1 MNILNI
7 IKATFVKL
15 KNKEKL
21 RSAKSAIV
29 DSKDVF
35 EGSNFIGKN
44 AVVKDCQIGFA
55 SYVAYESHIEHCQIG
70 KYCCIGPY
78 VRTITGKHPIEFAA
92 MHPFFYAKKNQIGE
106 SYVDITKYEEHDYI
120 DNEKHYQVFI
130 GNDVW
135 IGARCI
141 IRDHVTIGDG
151 AVIGSGSIIT
161 KDVPPYAVVVGAN
174 KIIKYRFPDEIIQK
188 LLLMKW
194 WDWDDDKI
202 RKSYHLFHDP
212 IKFVDT
218 YSGDMKNGY

>member
-120 DNEKHYQVFI
+120 DRE
-130 GNDVW
+130 
-135 IGARCI
+135 
-141 IRDHVTIGDG
+141 TL
-151 AVIGSGSIIT
+151 SSI
-161 KDVPPYAVVVGAN
+161 
-174 KIIKYRFPDEIIQK
+174 YRK
-188 LLLMKW
+188 
-194 WDWDDDKI
+194 
-202 RKSYHLFHDP
+202 
-212 IKFVDT
+212 
-218 YSGDMKNGY
+218 

>member
-1 MNILNI
+1 MNILNS

-135 IGARCI
+135 IGYEAVI
-141 IRDHVTIGDG
+141 LAGVTIGDG
-151 AVIGSGSIIT
+151 AIIGARAVVT
-161 KDVPPYAVVVGAN
+161 KDVPPYTIVGGVPA
-174 KIIKYRFPDEIIQK
+174 KQIRKRFNEETIDTLLK
-188 LLLMKW
+188 LKW
-194 WDWDDDKI
+194 WDWSKERI
-202 RKSYHLFHDP
+202 SKN
-212 IKFVDT
+212 IAAIQ
-218 YSGDMKNGY
+218 SGNLGYLL

>member
-78 VRTITGKHPIEFAA
+78 VRTITGKHPIEFGGLL
-92 MHPFFYAKKNQIGE
+92 NL
-106 SYVDITKYEEHDYI
+106 ITTVS
-120 DNEKHYQVFI
+120 NSL
-130 GNDVW
+130 N
-135 IGARCI
+135 I
-141 IRDHVTIGDG
+141 IR
-151 AVIGSGSIIT
+151 
-161 KDVPPYAVVVGAN
+161 YA
-174 KIIKYRFPDEIIQK
+174 
-188 LLLMKW
+188 
-194 WDWDDDKI
+194 
-202 RKSYHLFHDP
+202 
-212 IKFVDT
+212 
-218 YSGDMKNGY
+218 

>member
-7 IKATFVKL
+7 IKATIVKL

-21 RSAKSAIV
+21 RSAKTAIV

-92 MHPFFYAKKNQIGE
+92 MGGMYPISVMSWLVPAVSVTPAGLPTANLLRQMLIHIPLMME
-106 SYVDITKYEEHDYI
+106 MWS
-120 DNEKHYQVFI
+120 VFTM
-130 GNDVW
+130 VSL
-135 IGARCI
+135 RI
-141 IRDHVTIGDG
+141 IR
-151 AVIGSGSIIT
+151 
-161 KDVPPYAVVVGAN
+161 N
-174 KIIKYRFPDEIIQK
+174 
-188 LLLMKW
+188 
-194 WDWDDDKI
+194 
-202 RKSYHLFHDP
+202 
-212 IKFVDT
+212 
-218 YSGDMKNGY
+218 

>member
-106 SYVDITKYEEHDYI
+106 SYVDTTKYEEHDYI

-135 IGARCI
+135 IGNGCQNYGWSSYWRWCCDSSGCTYCKRC
-141 IRDHVTIGDG
+141 
-151 AVIGSGSIIT
+151 
-161 KDVPPYAVVVGAN
+161 
-174 KIIKYRFPDEIIQK
+174 
-188 LLLMKW
+188 
-194 WDWDDDKI
+194 
-202 RKSYHLFHDP
+202 
-212 IKFVDT
+212 
-218 YSGDMKNGY
+218 

>member
-106 SYVDITKYEEHDYI
+106 SYVDTTKYEEHDYI

-135 IGARCI
+135 IGNGAKI
-141 IRDHVTIGDG
+141 MAGVHIGDG
-151 AVIGSGSIIT
+151 AVIAADALIVKDVEPYSIVGGVPAKLIKWRFSPEMIERFKKIKWWEYDESII
-161 KDVPPYAVVVGAN
+161 KKNA
-174 KIIKYRFPDEIIQK
+174 K
-188 LLLMKW
+188 LFENVEQMLEQFEKE
-194 WDWDDDKI
+194 K
-202 RKSYHLFHDP
+202 R
-212 IKFVDT
+212 
-218 YSGDMKNGY
+218 